1 MDPESVGQHSTLV
14 LGKHSGRAA
23 FADALVKLGIKLEDE
38 DFQRSFSRFKELAD
52 RKGEISEEGL
62 RAIVASETD
71 TPTAAMTLVS
81 FEVVGGS
88 TRPPVATVVLDRDGT
103 ETTASAEGDG
113 MINAAFVALQDAFGI
128 VGSLADYRVEPLNS
142 GADAMAKVNVILQ
155 VGSST
160 YSGQGVSTDVVEG
173 SARAIVSALNKATF
187 DRGAIDGA

>member
-1 MDPESVGQHSTLV
+1 
-14 LGKHSGRAA
+14 
-23 FADALVKLGIKLEDE
+23 
-38 DFQRSFSRFKELAD
+38 
-52 RKGEISEEGL
+52 
-62 RAIVASETD
+62 
-71 TPTAAMTLVS
+71 
-81 FEVVGGS
+81 
-88 TRPPVATVVLDRDGT
+88 
-103 ETTASAEGDG
+103 